1 MDFDPNPPGGGNR
14 SGGAWKVLV
23 FIVIASLLLLN
34 AIAIFVNADATRE
47 EACWAR
53 ATAIG
58 QGFEGTYEQAT
69 TANSNAANAGSLAQA
84 VLECEKE
91 FRTNP
96 EKGKGVSA

>member
-14 SGGAWKVLV
+14 SGGAWKVIA

-58 QGFEGTYEQAT
+58 QGFAGS
-69 TANSNAANAGSLAQA
+69 SNAANAESLAQA
-84 VLECEKE
+84 VLECETE

-96 EKGKGVSA
+96 KKGKGVST

>member
-14 SGGAWKVLV
+14 SGGAWKVIA

-53 ATAIG
+53 AAAIG
-58 QGFEGTYEQAT
+58 QGFAG
-69 TANSNAANAGSLAQA
+69 NSNAANAGSLAQA

-96 EKGKGVSA
+96 EKGKGVST